1 MNMFADRSVASPVR
15 LVLAIMAIA
24 CLPGMSSCDDQSPT
38 RSQQDNEISRT
49 WENGSLKVTL
59 QVSRTQITVAQRIRM
74 DLEITA
80 PQGYQLQL
88 TPDPKWTESFE
99 LIDLSAEP
107 IAQKG
112 DLIDHRHTYLL
123 EPFIPGEHTL
133 GPVRIT
139 AWHTYNP
146 SDRIHIDTEP
156 IDVKVASA
164 LAKDDDTAQIRDIA
178 GPIGPSAA
186 PLKWI
191 YALILMTAAGMIGAG
206 YVRRRNMAQA
216 MQDIGPTG
224 PRPYEVAWR
233 QLQELLSQGLVEKG
247 QIEPFYTSLSG
258 ILRHYIEGRFAL
270 AAPAQTTDEFLA
282 GIGDSDVFDSDCKK
296 MLAEFL
302 NCSDFV
308 KFAHVVPASDIIDR
322 SIETCRGFIHQTGC
336 IAPEPG
342 DETVS
347 AEPGGGR

>member
-1 MNMFADRSVASPVR
+1 MNMFADSPNASPVR
-15 LVLAIMAIA
+15 LVLAVLAIA

-38 RSQQDNEISRT
+38 RSQQDHEISRT
-49 WENGSLKVTL
+49 WENGSLKVAL

-99 LIDLSAEP
+99 LIDLPVETIS
-107 IAQKG
+107 QKG
-112 DLIDHRHTYLL
+112 DLVDHRHTYLL

-156 IDVKVASA
+156 IDVKVASG
-164 LAKDDDTAQIRDIA
+164 LAKDDEAAQIRDIA

-191 YALILMTAAGMIGAG
+191 YALILLTAAGVIGG
-206 YVRRRNMAQA
+206 YIRKKNLAQP
-216 MQDIGPTG
+216 QDIQPTG

-233 QLQELLSQGLVEKG
+233 QLQELLSQGLIEKG
-247 QIEPFYTSLSG
+247 QLEPFYTSLSG

-282 GIGDSDVFDSDCKK
+282 GISDSDIFDSDCKE

-308 KFAHVVPASDIIDR
+308 KFAHVVPASDIVDR
-322 SIETCRGFIHQTGC
+322 SIETCRGFIHQTGY
-336 IAPEPG
+336 IAEEPG
-342 DETVS
+342 DEAVS

>member
-1 MNMFADRSVASPVR
+1 MNMCADSPIASPVR
-15 LVLAIMAIA
+15 LVLAVLAIA
-24 CLPGMSSCDDQSPT
+24 CLPGISSCDDRSPA

-49 WENGSLKVTL
+49 WQNGSLKVAL
-59 QVSRTQITVAQRIRM
+59 QVSQTQITVAQRIRM
-74 DLEITA
+74 NLEITA

-99 LIDLSAEP
+99 LIDLPVEP

-146 SDRIHIDTEP
+146 SDRIHIDTED

-164 LAKDDDTAQIRDIA
+164 LAKDDEAAQIRDIA
-178 GPIGPSAA
+178 GPIGPAAA

-191 YALILMTAAGMIGAG
+191 YALILLTAATVIGGG
-206 YVRRRNMAQA
+206 YIRKKNMAQP
-216 MQDIGPTG
+216 QDIQPTG
-224 PRPYEVAWR
+224 PWPYEIAWR
-233 QLQELLSQGLVEKG
+233 QLQELLGQGFVEKG
-247 QIEPFYTSLSG
+247 QLEPFYTSLSG

-282 GIGDSDVFDSDCKK
+282 GISDSDLFDSDCKR

-308 KFAHVVPASDIIDR
+308 KFAHIVPAAEIVDR
-322 SIETCRGFIHQTGC
+322 SIETCRGFIHQTGY
-336 IAPEPG
+336 IAEEPN
-342 DETVS
+342 DETAT
-347 AEPGGGR
+347 AEPEGGQ